1 MIKNFYNND
10 VKTTVNLLLLEI
22 CPERNYEKLIE
33 NISED
38 LEKFNQ
44 LFNELSEIAEN
55 EHKYNLNWAYKNS
68 QSKFNQLSKEILEKK
83 LERKKQDN
91 LDRKIIEEYS
101 VILKVR
107 KRIENG
113 LKRKSKLF
121 SFMNSL
127 ISLIDVIISIIL
139 VLVISEISHK
149 GELYLSSEV
158 LSGLFVF
165 FFAFLKVTLEKYFI
179 APKVEKLGWKLY
191 EHSINQYK
199 KDIIIV
205 TTMSLV
211 THQGIVN
218 DIGVANVL
226 KCLRRG
232 VKLLKEKG
240 K

>member
-10 VKTTVNLLLLEI
+10 IKTTVNSLLFEM
-22 CPERNYEKLIE
+22 CAGRDYQKPFEY
-33 NISED
+33 ISED
-38 LEKFNQ
+38 LDKFNE
-44 LFNELSEIAEN
+44 LFNEFTQIAEN
-55 EHKYNLNWAYKNS
+55 EHKYNLNWAFKNS
-68 QSKFNQLSKEILEKK
+68 QNKFNQLSKEILEKK
-83 LERKKQDN
+83 LKRKKQNN
-91 LDRKIIEEYS
+91 LDSRIIEEYS
-101 VILKVR
+101 VILKR
-107 KRIENG
+107 KKRIEKG
-113 LKRKSKLF
+113 LKRKFKLF

-127 ISLIDVIISIIL
+127 ISLIDVILSIIL

-179 APKVEKLGWKLY
+179 APKVEKFGWKLY
-191 EHSINQYK
+191 ERSINQYK

-205 TTMSLV
+205 TAMTLV

-218 DIGVANVL
+218 DIGVSNVL
-226 KCLRRG
+226 KSLGRG

>member
-10 VKTTVNLLLLEI
+10 IKTSVNSLLLEI

-33 NISED
+33 NISEELD
-38 LEKFNQ
+38 KFTE
-44 LFNELSEIAEN
+44 LFNEFSEIAEN

-68 QSKFNQLSKEILEKK
+68 QNKFNQLSKKILEKK
-83 LERKKQDN
+83 IERKKQKN
-91 LDRKIIEEYS
+91 LDKKIIEEYS
-101 VILKVR
+101 VILNRR
-107 KRIENG
+107 KLIEKR
-113 LKRKSKLF
+113 LKRRFKLF

-127 ISLIDVIISIIL
+127 ISVIDVILSIIL

-165 FFAFLKVTLEKYFI
+165 FFAFLKVTLEKYLI
-179 APKVEKLGWKLY
+179 APKVEKFGWKLY
-191 EHSINQYK
+191 ERSINQYK
-199 KDIIIV
+199 KDIVIV
-205 TTMSLV
+205 TAMSLV

-218 DIGVANVL
+218 DIGVENVL
-226 KCLRRG
+226 RSLRRG
-232 VKLLKEKG
+232 VKILREKI